1 MSGVVVLLYN
11 LDSDKGRK
19 IEKFCRSIAL
29 KPVAVSRSDYNKPIE
44 DISEDIKNI
53 RQESNVC
60 EVVSKPEDTEVS
72 FAQSTPGSADSALF
86 TDEMLVL
93 CGFNGKLL
101 DIFLREYKKRH
112 IEPVSLKAVLTEH
125 NRSWTSVELHAELC
139 RERAAFTK
147 R

>member
-11 LDSDKGRK
+11 LDSDKGRR

-29 KPVAVSRSDYNKPIE
+29 KPVAVRWSDYDKPIE
-44 DISEDIKNI
+44 EILEGIKNI
-53 RQESNVC
+53 RQEAVSTLENA
-60 EVVSKPEDTEVS
+60 EVNLEGSAMD
-72 FAQSTPGSADSALF
+72 SADSEHF
-86 TDEMLVL
+86 TDEMLVF
-93 CGFNGKLL
+93 CGFNDKLL

-112 IEPVSLKAVLTEH
+112 IEPVPLKAVLTDH
-125 NRSWTSVELHAELC
+125 NRRWTSVELHAELC